1 MAYRKSR
8 SPDSCLKGYAVCG
21 IVAYVGQDEAWPII
35 YEGLKRLE
43 YRGYDSAGIA
53 VVDDTGVMH
62 LRKTVGKVS
71 GLADTINGAAPRGSL
86 GLGHTR
92 WATHGAPSH
101 DNAHPH
107 TECSHRV
114 ALVHNGIVENYLE
127 LKRRLTAAGHV
138 FKSETDTEALSH
150 LVEEGMSLGLSFED
164 AFRRMGRL
172 VRGSSAITATLQGED
187 GPICALRLGYA
198 GGIVVAHH
206 DGQGIVA
213 SDLPALL
220 PVLERGAGAPA
231 VGFLEGGEMAVVSR
245 DGVKY
250 SDLSGSPLVKESR
263 RVSRADVL
271 VDKGGYR
278 HFMLKEIMDQPQA
291 MTAALRDRADFA
303 NGRVDLADFPLA
315 PGAIRQLDRVLL
327 IGCGTS
333 LHAAQV
339 GRHHIERLAGIP
351 AEAESASEF
360 RYRDPI
366 IGPRTLVVSIGQSGE
381 TADTVAAM
389 HLAREKGATLVTIC
403 NAEESQAAR
412 VADGALYMRAGLEV
426 GVAST
431 KTFVSSLTILQL
443 LAVYLGQVRGHL
455 DENATSRLVDDLAR
469 GPGLIGEVLS
479 NSGTYADIARRIVN
493 YDNFL
498 FLGRGANAAIA
509 SEGALKLKEIS
520 YIHAEGYPAGE
531 MKHGPIALIDP
542 GMCTVAL
549 APRDAL
555 RDKTLSNI
563 KEVKARGGVVVGVL
577 TAGDDEAAGEV
588 DHSLFIPEAPQLL
601 QPLLTTVP
609 LQLLSYHIALLR
621 GCDVD
626 QPRNLAKSVTVE

>member
-1 MAYRKSR
+1 M
-8 SPDSCLKGYAVCG
+8 CG
-21 IVAYVGQDEAWPII
+21 IVGYVGRNDAWPII

-53 VVDDTGVMH
+53 VVDDTGDLH

-71 GLADTINGAAPRGSL
+71 GLDAAIIGAAPRGSL

-101 DNAHPH
+101 ANAHPH
-107 TECSHRV
+107 TDCGSRV

-138 FKSETDTEALSH
+138 FRSETDTEALSH
-150 LVEEGMSLGLSFED
+150 LVEEGLSLGLSFEE
-164 AFRRMGRL
+164 AFLRMGRM
-172 VRGSSAITATLQGED
+172 VKGSSAITATLQGEE
-187 GPICALRLGYA
+187 GPICALRLGFA

-220 PVLERGAGAPA
+220 PVLERGSGAPS
-231 VGFLEGGEMAVVSR
+231 VGFLEGGEMAAVSREGVRYFDLDGNPIVKQTRHVSR
-245 DGVKY
+245 D
-250 SDLSGSPLVKESR
+250 
-263 RVSRADVL
+263 DVL
-271 VDKGGYR
+271 VDKGGYS

-303 NGRVDLADFPLA
+303 NGRVEMPGFPL
-315 PGAIRQLDRVLL
+315 PPSDISRLERVLL

-339 GRHHIERLAGIP
+339 GRHYIERLAGIP

-389 HLAREKGATLVTIC
+389 HLARERGATLVTIC

-412 VADGALYMRAGLEV
+412 IADGALYMRAGLEV

-431 KTFVSSLTILQL
+431 KTFVSSLTILHL
-443 LAVYLGQVRGHL
+443 LAIYLGRIRGFLDGDAVR
-455 DENATSRLVDDLAR
+455 AMVDDLAR
-469 GPGLIGEVLS
+469 GPGLIGEMMG
-479 NSGTYADIARRIVN
+479 NEDIYRKLALRIGH
-493 YDNFL
+493 YGNFL
-498 FLGRGANAAIA
+498 FLGRGPNAAIA

-542 GMCTVAL
+542 GMCTVAI
-549 APRDAL
+549 APDDSL

-563 KEVKARGGVVVGVL
+563 REVKARGGLVVAVL
-577 TAGDDEAAGEV
+577 TEGDDEAAAAV
-588 DHSLFIPEAPQLL
+588 DHPLFIPKAPEMQ
-601 QPLLTTVP
+601 QPSLATVP
-609 LQLLSYHIALLR
+609 LQLLSYHIARLR

>member
-1 MAYRKSR
+1 M
-8 SPDSCLKGYAVCG
+8 CG
-21 IVAYVGQDEAWPII
+21 IVAYLGRNDAWPII

-53 VVDDTGVMH
+53 VVDESGALH

-71 GLADTINGAAPRGSL
+71 GLDAEINGSAPRGSL

-92 WATHGAPSH
+92 WATHGPPSRA
-101 DNAHPH
+101 NAHPH
-107 TECSHRV
+107 TDCSRHV

-127 LKRRLTAAGHV
+127 LKRRLTASGHV
-138 FKSETDTEALSH
+138 FRSETDTEALSH
-150 LVEEGMSLGLSFED
+150 LVEEGLSLGLSFEE
-164 AFRRMGRL
+164 AFLRMGRM
-172 VRGSSAITATLQGED
+172 VRGSSAIAAMLQGED
-187 GPICALRLGYA
+187 GPICAMRLGYA
-198 GGIVVAHH
+198 GGIAVAHH

-220 PVLERGAGAPA
+220 PVLERGPGAPG

-245 DGVKY
+245 DGVQY
-250 SDLSGSPLVKESR
+250 RDLSGNPIVKQPR
-263 RVSRADVL
+263 RVSRDDVL

-291 MTAALRDRADFA
+291 MAAALRDRADFA
-303 NGRVDLADFPLA
+303 NGRVELPGFPLT
-315 PGAIRQLDRVLL
+315 PPDVKQLERVVL

-339 GRHHIERLAGIP
+339 GRHYIERLGGIP

-389 HLAREKGATLVTIC
+389 HLAREKGAAVVTIC

-412 VADGALYMRAGLEV
+412 AAHGALYMRAGLEV

-431 KTFVSSLTILQL
+431 KTFIASLTILHL
-443 LAVYLGQVRGHL
+443 LALYLGQVRGGL
-455 DENATSRLVDDLAR
+455 DGAAARRMVDDLAR
-469 GPGLIGEVLS
+469 GPGLIGELLA
-479 NSGTYADIARRIVN
+479 GADACGQLAQRIGH
-493 YDNFL
+493 YGNFL
-498 FLGRGANAAIA
+498 FLGRGTSAAIA

-549 APRDAL
+549 APDDAL
-555 RDKTLSNI
+555 RDKTLSNV
-563 KEVKARGGVVVGVL
+563 KEIKARGGVVAAVL
-577 TAGDDEAAGEV
+577 TRGDADAAAQV
-588 DHSLFIPEAPQLL
+588 DYPLFIPEAPELL
-601 QPLLTTVP
+601 LPTLSTIP

>member
-1 MAYRKSR
+1 M
-8 SPDSCLKGYAVCG
+8 CG
-21 IVAYVGQDEAWPII
+21 IVGYVGQDDAWPII

-53 VVDDTGVMH
+53 VVDDTGALH

-71 GLADTINGAAPRGSL
+71 GLDAAILGSAPRGSL

-101 DNAHPH
+101 ANAHPH
-107 TECSHRV
+107 TDCSSRV

-127 LKRRLTAAGHV
+127 LKRSLTASGHV
-138 FKSETDTEALSH
+138 FRSETDTEALSH
-150 LVEEGMSLGLSFED
+150 LVEEGLSLGLSFEE
-164 AFRRMGRL
+164 AFLRMGRM
-172 VRGSSAITATLQGED
+172 VKGSSAITATLQGED

-220 PVLERGAGAPA
+220 PVLERGPGSPS

-245 DGVKY
+245 EGVRYFDLDGNPIVKQ
-250 SDLSGSPLVKESR
+250 PR
-263 RVSRADVL
+263 RVSRDDVL

-303 NGRVDLADFPLA
+303 NGRVELPGFPL
-315 PGAIRQLDRVLL
+315 PPSAIGRLERVVL

-339 GRHHIERLAGIP
+339 GRHYIERLAGIP

-360 RYRDPI
+360 RYRDPL

-412 VADGALYMRAGLEV
+412 IADGALYMRAGLEV

-431 KTFVSSLTILQL
+431 KTFIASLTILNL
-443 LAVYLGQVRGHL
+443 LAVYLGHARGRLSDAAVRRMV
-455 DENATSRLVDDLAR
+455 DELAR
-469 GPGLIGEVLS
+469 GPGLISDVLAEA
-479 NSGTYADIARRIVN
+479 NSYRELAYRVGHYG
-493 YDNFL
+493 NFL
-498 FLGRGANAAIA
+498 FLGRGASAAIA
-509 SEGALKLKEIS
+509 AEGALKLKEIS

-549 APRDAL
+549 APNDAL

-563 KEVKARGGVVVGVL
+563 KEVKARHGVVVAVL
-577 TAGDDEAAGEV
+577 TEGDDEAAAEV
-588 DHSLFIPEAPQLL
+588 DYPLFIPEAPELL
-601 QPLLTTVP
+601 QPILATVP
-609 LQLLSYHIALLR
+609 MQLLSYHIALMR

>member
-1 MAYRKSR
+1 
-8 SPDSCLKGYAVCG
+8 VCG
-21 IVAYVGQDEAWPII
+21 IVGYVGQDDAWPII

-53 VVDDTGVMH
+53 VVDDTGALH
-62 LRKTVGKVS
+62 FRKTVGKVS
-71 GLADTINGAAPRGSL
+71 GLDAAILGAAPRGSL

-101 DNAHPH
+101 ANAHPH
-107 TECSHRV
+107 TDCSSRV

-127 LKRRLTAAGHV
+127 LKRRLTASGHV
-138 FKSETDTEALSH
+138 FRSETDTEALSH
-150 LVEEGMSLGLSFED
+150 LVEEGLSLGFSFEE
-164 AFRRMGRL
+164 AFLRMGRM
-172 VRGSSAITATLQGED
+172 VKGSSAITATLQGED

-220 PVLERGAGAPA
+220 PVLEHGSGTPS

-245 DGVKY
+245 DGVRY
-250 SDLSGSPLVKESR
+250 FDLDGNTIVKQPR
-263 RVSRADVL
+263 RVSRDDVL

-303 NGRVDLADFPLA
+303 NGRVELPGFPLPPSA
-315 PGAIRQLDRVLL
+315 IGALERVAL

-339 GRHHIERLAGIP
+339 GRHYIERLSGIP

-360 RYRDPI
+360 RYRDPL

-389 HLAREKGATLVTIC
+389 HLAREKGATLLTIC

-412 VADGALYMRAGLEV
+412 IALDNGGGALYMRAGLEV

-431 KTFVSSLTILQL
+431 KTFISSLTILQL
-443 LAVYLGQVRGHL
+443 LAIYLGRARGHL
-455 DENATSRLVDDLAR
+455 DDAATRRLVDELSR
-469 GPGLIGEVLS
+469 GPGLISELLAE
-479 NSGTYADIARRIVN
+479 ADSYRELAYRIGH
-493 YDNFL
+493 YGNFL
-498 FLGRGANAAIA
+498 FLGRGASAAIA
-509 SEGALKLKEIS
+509 AEGALKLKEIS

-549 APRDAL
+549 APKDVL

-563 KEVKARGGVVVGVL
+563 KEVKARHGVVAAVL
-577 TAGDDEAAGEV
+577 TEGDDEAAAEV
-588 DHSLFIPEAPQLL
+588 DYPLFIPEAPELL
-601 QPLLTTVP
+601 QPILTTVP
-609 LQLLSYHIALLR
+609 LQLLSYHIALMR

>member
-1 MAYRKSR
+1 M
-8 SPDSCLKGYAVCG
+8 CG

-53 VVDDTGVMH
+53 VVDDTGALH

-71 GLADTINGAAPRGSL
+71 GLAATINGAAPRGSL

-107 TECSHRV
+107 TDCSRRV

-127 LKRRLTAAGHV
+127 LKQRLTAAGHI
-138 FKSETDTEALSH
+138 FRSETDTEALSH
-150 LVEEGMSLGLSFED
+150 LVEEGMLLGLSFEE
-164 AFRRMGRL
+164 AFLRMGRM
-172 VRGSSAITATLQGED
+172 VQGSSAITATLQGED

-206 DGQGIVA
+206 TDEQGQGHGIVA

-220 PVLERGAGAPA
+220 PVLENDQGAHQ

-245 DGVKY
+245 EGVRY
-250 SDLSGSPLVKESR
+250 CDLSGRSIVKQPR
-263 RVSRADVL
+263 RVSRDDVL

-303 NGRVDLADFPLA
+303 SGRVVLPDFPLSPA
-315 PGAIRQLDRVLL
+315 AIRQLDRVVL

-339 GRHHIERLAGIP
+339 GRHYIERLAGIP

-360 RYRDPI
+360 RYREPI
-366 IGPRTLVVSIGQSGE
+366 LGPRTLVVSIGQSGE
-381 TADTVAAM
+381 TADTIAAM
-389 HLAREKGATLVTIC
+389 HLARDQGATLVTIC

-412 VADGALYMRAGLEV
+412 VADGALYMHAGLEV

-443 LAVYLGQVRGHL
+443 LAAYLGQVRGHL
-455 DENATSRLVDDLAR
+455 DSGASRQLVDQLAR
-469 GPGLIGEVLS
+469 GPGLIGEVLAS
-479 NSGTYADIARRIVN
+479 SDTYRELAQKVGN
-493 YDNFL
+493 YNNFL

-542 GMCTVAL
+542 AMCTVAL
-549 APRDAL
+549 APRDGL

-563 KEVKARGGVVVGVL
+563 KEVKARGGVVVAVL
-577 TAGDDEAAGEV
+577 TEGDINGASEV
-588 DHSLFIPEAPQLL
+588 DYPLFIPEASETLL
-601 QPLLTTVP
+601 PLVATIP

>member
-1 MAYRKSR
+1 M
-8 SPDSCLKGYAVCG
+8 CG
-21 IVAYVGQDEAWPII
+21 IVGYVGQDDAWPII

-53 VVDDTGVMH
+53 VVDDTGALH
-62 LRKTVGKVS
+62 FRKTVGKVS
-71 GLADTINGAAPRGSL
+71 GLDAAILGSAPRGSL

-101 DNAHPH
+101 ANAHPH
-107 TECSHRV
+107 TDCGSRV

-127 LKRRLTAAGHV
+127 LKRRLTASGHV
-138 FKSETDTEALSH
+138 FQSETDTEALSH
-150 LVEEGMSLGLSFED
+150 LVEEGLSLGLSFEE
-164 AFRRMGRL
+164 AFLRMGRM
-172 VRGSSAITATLQGED
+172 VKGSSAITATLQGED

-206 DGQGIVA
+206 KDEQGQGQGIVA

-220 PVLERGAGAPA
+220 PVLERGPGAPS

-245 DGVKY
+245 EGVRYFDLDGNPIVKQ
-250 SDLSGSPLVKESR
+250 PR
-263 RVSRADVL
+263 RVSRDDVL

-303 NGRVDLADFPLA
+303 NGRVELPGFPLPPSA
-315 PGAIRQLDRVLL
+315 IGALERVVL

-339 GRHHIERLAGIP
+339 GRHYIERLAGVP

-360 RYRDPI
+360 RYRDPL

-431 KTFVSSLTILQL
+431 KTFIASLTILHL
-443 LAVYLGQVRGHL
+443 LAAYLGRARGRLSDAAVRRMV
-455 DENATSRLVDDLAR
+455 DELAR
-469 GPGLIGEVLS
+469 GPGLISELLAQ
-479 NSGTYADIARRIVN
+479 ADSYRELAYRIGH
-493 YDNFL
+493 Y
-498 FLGRGANAAIA
+498 G
-509 SEGALKLKEIS
+509 
-520 YIHAEGYPAGE
+520 
-531 MKHGPIALIDP
+531 
-542 GMCTVAL
+542 
-549 APRDAL
+549 
-555 RDKTLSNI
+555 
-563 KEVKARGGVVVGVL
+563 
-577 TAGDDEAAGEV
+577 
-588 DHSLFIPEAPQLL
+588 
-601 QPLLTTVP
+601 
-609 LQLLSYHIALLR
+609 
-621 GCDVD
+621 
-626 QPRNLAKSVTVE
+626 

>member
-1 MAYRKSR
+1 M
-8 SPDSCLKGYAVCG
+8 CG
-21 IVAYVGQDEAWPII
+21 IVAYVGRNDAWPII

-53 VVDDTGVMH
+53 VVDDSGALH

-71 GLADTINGAAPRGSL
+71 GLDAEIRGSAPRGSL

-92 WATHGAPSH
+92 WATHGPPSRA
-101 DNAHPH
+101 NAHPH
-107 TECSHRV
+107 TDCSRRV
-114 ALVHNGIVENYLE
+114 ALVHNGIVENHLE
-127 LKRRLTAAGHV
+127 LKRRLTASGHV
-138 FKSETDTEALSH
+138 FQSETDTEALSH
-150 LVEEGMSLGLSFED
+150 LVEEGLSLGLSFEE
-164 AFRRMGRL
+164 AFLRMGRM
-172 VRGSSAITATLQGED
+172 VKGSSAITATLQGED
-187 GPICALRLGYA
+187 GPICAMRLGYA

-206 DGQGIVA
+206 DGQGIIA

-220 PVLERGAGAPA
+220 PVLERGAGAPG
-231 VGFLEGGEMAVVSR
+231 VGFLEGGEMAVVTR
-245 DGVKY
+245 EGVQY
-250 SDLSGSPLVKESR
+250 RDLSGNPIVKEPR
-263 RVSRADVL
+263 RVSRDDVL

-303 NGRVDLADFPLA
+303 NGRVEFPGFPLSA
-315 PGAIRQLDRVLL
+315 PEVRQLERVML

-339 GRHHIERLAGIP
+339 GRHYIERLAGIP

-366 IGPRTLVVSIGQSGE
+366 ISPGTLVVSVGQSGE

-431 KTFVSSLTILQL
+431 KTFVASLTILQL
-443 LAVYLGQVRGHL
+443 LAAYLGGIRGHL
-455 DENATSRLVDDLAR
+455 GADDVRRLVDDLAR
-469 GPGLIGEVLS
+469 GPGLIGEILAE
-479 NSGTYADIARRIVN
+479 ADSYRDLARRIGHYN
-493 YDNFL
+493 NFL
-498 FLGRGANAAIA
+498 FLGRGTNAAIA

-549 APRDAL
+549 APRDGL

-563 KEVKARGGVVVGVL
+563 KEVKARDGAVVAVL
-577 TAGDDEAAGEV
+577 TEGDEDAAAQV
-588 DHSLFIPEAPQLL
+588 DYPLFIPEAPALL

>member
-1 MAYRKSR
+1 M
-8 SPDSCLKGYAVCG
+8 CG
-21 IVAYVGQDEAWPII
+21 IVAYVGRGDAWPII

-53 VVDDTGVMH
+53 VVDDTGALH

-71 GLADTINGAAPRGSL
+71 GLDASVIGSAPRGSL

-101 DNAHPH
+101 ANAHPH
-107 TECSHRV
+107 TDCSSRV

-127 LKRRLTAAGHV
+127 LKRRLTASGHV

-150 LVEEGMSLGLSFED
+150 LVEEGLSLDLSFED
-164 AFRRMGRL
+164 AFRRMGRM
-172 VRGSSAITATLQGED
+172 VQGSSAITATLQDED

-206 DGQGIVA
+206 NGQGIVA

-220 PVLERGAGAPA
+220 PVLEHGPGSPG
-231 VGFLEGGEMAVVSR
+231 VGFLEAGEMAVVSR
-245 DGVKY
+245 DGVRY
-250 SDLSGSPLVKESR
+250 CDLAGNPIVKEPR
-263 RVSRADVL
+263 RVSRDDVL
-271 VDKGGYR
+271 VDRGGHR
-278 HFMLKEIMDQPQA
+278 HFMFKEIMDQPQA

-303 NGRVDLADFPLA
+303 KGRVEMPGFPLS
-315 PGAIRQLDRVLL
+315 PSAIRQLERVHLV
-327 IGCGTS
+327 GCGTS

-339 GRHHIERLAGIP
+339 GRHYIERLAGIP

-366 IGPRTLVVSIGQSGE
+366 ISPRTLVVSIGQSGE

-389 HLAREKGATLVTIC
+389 HLAREKGATLLTIC

-412 VADGALYMRAGLEV
+412 VADGALYMRAGLEI

-431 KTFVSSLTILQL
+431 KTFISSLTILHL
-443 LAVYLGQVRGHL
+443 LAVYLGSARHYL
-455 DENATSRLVDDLAR
+455 DDGATRRLVKELAR
-469 GPGLIGEVLS
+469 GPGLIGELLS
-479 NSGTYADIARRIVN
+479 EADNYRDLAHRIGH
-493 YDNFL
+493 YGNFL

-549 APRDAL
+549 APNDGL

-563 KEVKARGGVVVGVL
+563 KEVKARGGVVVAVL
-577 TAGDDEAAGEV
+577 TKGDEEAASEV
-588 DHSLFIPEAPQLL
+588 DYPLFIPEAPELL
-601 QPLLTTVP
+601 QPMLATVP

>member
-1 MAYRKSR
+1 M
-8 SPDSCLKGYAVCG
+8 CG

-53 VVDDTGVMH
+53 VVDDTGALH

-71 GLADTINGAAPRGSL
+71 GLAPEFVGSAPRGSL

-101 DNAHPH
+101 NNAHPH
-107 TECSHRV
+107 TDCSRRV
-114 ALVHNGIVENYLE
+114 ALVHNGIVENYFE
-127 LKRRLTAAGHV
+127 LKRRLTADGHS
-138 FKSETDTEALSH
+138 FTSETDTEALSH
-150 LVEEGMSLGLSFED
+150 LVEEGMSLGLSFEE
-164 AFRRMGRL
+164 AFRRMGRM
-172 VRGSSAITATLQGED
+172 VHGSSAITATLQGED

-220 PVLERGAGAPA
+220 PVLERGPGAPE
-231 VGFLEGGEMAVVSR
+231 VGFLEGGEMAVVNR
-245 DGVKY
+245 DGVRY
-250 SDLSGSPLVKESR
+250 SDLHGNPIVKQAR
-263 RVSRADVL
+263 RVSRDDIVI
-271 VDKGGYR
+271 DKGGYR

-303 NGRVDLADFPLA
+303 NGRVHLPDFPLT
-315 PGAIRQLDRVLL
+315 PEAIRELDRVVL

-339 GRHHIERLAGIP
+339 GRYFIERLAGIP

-366 IGPRTLVVSIGQSGE
+366 IGQRTLVVSIGQSGE

-389 HLAREKGATLVTIC
+389 HLARDRGATLVTIC

-412 VADGALYMRAGLEV
+412 IAHGALYMHAGLEI

-431 KTFVSSLTILQL
+431 KTFISSLTILQL
-443 LAVYLGQVRGHL
+443 LATYLGQVRGAL
-455 DENATSRLVDDLAR
+455 NSSATRDLVDSLAR

-479 NSGTYADIARRIVN
+479 RSEAYGDLARRIGH

-542 GMCTVAL
+542 GMCTVVL
-549 APRDAL
+549 APRDNL

-563 KEVKARGGVVVGVL
+563 REVKARGGVVAAVL
-577 TAGDDEAAGEV
+577 TEGDEEAAADV
-588 DHSLFIPEAPQLL
+588 DYPLYIPEAPEFLL
-601 QPLLTTVP
+601 PVVSTVP
-609 LQLLSYHIALLR
+609 MQLLSYHVALLR

>member
-1 MAYRKSR
+1 M
-8 SPDSCLKGYAVCG
+8 CG
-21 IVAYVGQDEAWPII
+21 IVGYVGQDDAWPII

-53 VVDDTGVMH
+53 VVDDTGALH

-71 GLADTINGAAPRGSL
+71 GLDAAVLGSAPRGSL

-101 DNAHPH
+101 ANAHPH
-107 TECSHRV
+107 TDCSSRV

-127 LKRRLTAAGHV
+127 LKRRLTTSGHI
-138 FKSETDTEALSH
+138 FQSETDTEALSH
-150 LVEEGMSLGLSFED
+150 LVEEGLSLGLSFEE
-164 AFRRMGRL
+164 AFLRMGRM
-172 VRGSSAITATLQGED
+172 VKGSSAITATLQGED

-220 PVLERGAGAPA
+220 PVLERGAGAPS
-231 VGFLEGGEMAVVSR
+231 VGFLEDGEMAVVSR
-245 DGVKY
+245 EGVRY
-250 SDLSGSPLVKESR
+250 FDLAGDPIVKQPR
-263 RVSRADVL
+263 RVSRDDVL
-271 VDKGGYR
+271 IDKGGYR

-291 MTAALRDRADFA
+291 MSAALRERADFA
-303 NGRVDLADFPLA
+303 NGRVELPGFPL
-315 PGAIRQLDRVLL
+315 PPSAIGRLERVVL

-339 GRHHIERLAGIP
+339 GRHYIERLAGIP
-351 AEAESASEF
+351 TEAESASEF
-360 RYRDPI
+360 RYRDPL
-366 IGPRTLVVSIGQSGE
+366 IGSRTLVVSIGQSGE

-403 NAEESQAAR
+403 NAEQSQAAR
-412 VADGALYMRAGLEV
+412 IAHGALYMRAGLEV

-431 KTFVSSLTILQL
+431 KTFIASLTILHL
-443 LAVYLGQVRGHL
+443 LALYLGQARGL
-455 DENATSRLVDDLAR
+455 LEEGDARRLVEELAR
-469 GPGLIGEVLS
+469 GPGLISQQLAE
-479 NSGTYADIARRIVN
+479 ADGYRDLAYRIGH
-493 YDNFL
+493 YGNFL
-498 FLGRGANAAIA
+498 FLGRGASAAIA
-509 SEGALKLKEIS
+509 AEGALKLKEIS

-549 APRDAL
+549 APNDGL

-563 KEVKARGGVVVGVL
+563 KEVKSRHGVVVAVL
-577 TAGDDEAAGEV
+577 TEGDSEAAAEV
-588 DHSLFIPEAPQLL
+588 DYPLFIPEAPELL
-601 QPLLTTVP
+601 QPILATVP
-609 LQLLSYHIALLR
+609 LQLLSYHIALMR

>member
-1 MAYRKSR
+1 M
-8 SPDSCLKGYAVCG
+8 CG
-21 IVAYVGQDEAWPII
+21 IVGYVGRSDAWPII

-53 VVDDTGVMH
+53 VVDDTGALH

-71 GLADTINGAAPRGSL
+71 GLDAGALGSTPRGSL

-101 DNAHPH
+101 ANAHPH
-107 TECSHRV
+107 TDCGSRV
-114 ALVHNGIVENYLE
+114 ALVHNGIVENYVE
-127 LKRRLTAAGHV
+127 LKRRLTASGHV
-138 FKSETDTEALSH
+138 FRSETDTEALSH
-150 LVEEGMSLGLSFED
+150 LVEEGLSLGLSFEE
-164 AFRRMGRL
+164 AFRRMGRM
-172 VRGSSAITATLQGED
+172 VKGSSAITATLQGED

-206 DGQGIVA
+206 DGQGVVA

-220 PVLERGAGAPA
+220 PVLENGHGAPS

-250 SDLSGSPLVKESR
+250 CDLGGNPIVKQPR
-263 RVSRADVL
+263 TVSRDDVL
-271 VDKGGYR
+271 VDRGGYR

-291 MTAALRDRADFA
+291 MTAALRDRADTA
-303 NGRVDLADFPLA
+303 NGQVEMPGFPLS
-315 PGAIRQLDRVLL
+315 PPEIRSLERVHLV
-327 IGCGTS
+327 GCGTS

-339 GRHHIERLAGIP
+339 GRHYMERLAGIP

-389 HLAREKGATLVTIC
+389 HLAKEKGATLVTIC
-403 NAEESQAAR
+403 NAMESQAAR
-412 VADGALYMRAGLEV
+412 ISDGALYMRAGLEV

-431 KTFVSSLTILQL
+431 KTFISSLTILYL
-443 LAVYLGQVRGHL
+443 LAAYLGR
-455 DENATSRLVDDLAR
+455 AR
-469 GPGLIGEVLS
+469 GNLDGAATKLLVEELSRVPGLIGEILS
-479 NSGTYADIARRIVN
+479 EADSYRDLALRIGN
-493 YDNFL
+493 YGNFL
-498 FLGRGANAAIA
+498 FLGRGASAAIA

-542 GMCTVAL
+542 GICTVAL
-549 APRDAL
+549 ATDDGMRE
-555 RDKTLSNI
+555 KTLSNI
-563 KEVKARGGVVVGVL
+563 REVKARAGVVAAVL
-577 TAGDDEAAGEV
+577 TRGDDEAAGEV
-588 DHSLFIPEAPQLL
+588 DYPLFIPPAPQFL
-601 QPLLTTVP
+601 QPILATIP
-609 LQLLSYHIALLR
+609 LQLLSYYIALLR

>member
-1 MAYRKSR
+1 M
-8 SPDSCLKGYAVCG
+8 CG
-21 IVAYVGQDEAWPII
+21 IVAYVGENEAWPII

-53 VVDDTGVMH
+53 VVDDDGEMH
-62 LRKTVGKVS
+62 LRKTVGKVG
-71 GLADTINGAAPRGSL
+71 GLAAAINGSAPRGSL

-107 TECSHRV
+107 TDCSGRV

-127 LKRRLTAAGHV
+127 LKRRLISSGHR
-138 FKSETDTEALSH
+138 FRSETDTEALSH
-150 LVEEGMSLGLSFED
+150 LVEEGMSLGLSFEE
-164 AFRRMGRL
+164 AFRRMGRM
-172 VRGSSAITATLQGED
+172 VQGSSAITATLQGEEA
-187 GPICALRLGYA
+187 PICAMRLGYA

-206 DGQGIVA
+206 EGQGIVA
-213 SDLPALL
+213 SDLPALM
-220 PVLERGAGAPA
+220 PVLERGSAAPG

-245 DGVKY
+245 DGVRY
-250 SDLSGSPLVKESR
+250 CDLWGNAIVKESR
-263 RVSRADVL
+263 RVSPDDVL

-291 MTAALRDRADFA
+291 MSAALRDRVDFE
-303 NGRVDLADFPLA
+303 NGRVELPGFPLTPA
-315 PGAIRQLDRVLL
+315 EVGLLDRVLL

-339 GRHHIERLAGIP
+339 GRNFIERLAGIP

-412 VADGALYMRAGLEV
+412 IADCTLYMRAGLEV

-431 KTFVSSLTILQL
+431 KTFISSLAILHL
-443 LAVYLGQVRGHL
+443 LSIYLGQARGAL
-455 DENATSRLVDDLAR
+455 DEATGRRLVDELAR
-469 GPGLIGEVLS
+469 GPALIGEAIAASESCRDL
-479 NSGTYADIARRIVN
+479 ARRIAH
-493 YDNFL
+493 YGNFL
-498 FLGRGANAAIA
+498 FLGRGPSAPIA

-520 YIHAEGYPAGE
+520 YIHAEGYAAGE
-531 MKHGPIALIDP
+531 MKHGPIALIDHT
-542 GMCTVAL
+542 MCTVAL
-549 APRDAL
+549 APGDSL

-563 KEVKARGGVVVGVL
+563 KEVKARGGVVAAVL
-577 TAGDDEAAGEV
+577 TAGDEEGASEV
-588 DHSLFIPEAPQLL
+588 DYPLYIPETPELL
-601 QPLLTTVP
+601 LPAVSTIP

>member
-1 MAYRKSR
+1 M
-8 SPDSCLKGYAVCG
+8 CG
-21 IVAYVGQDEAWPII
+21 IVAYVGENDAWPII

-53 VVDDTGVMH
+53 IVDDAGKLHM
-62 LRKTVGKVS
+62 RKTVGKVS
-71 GLADTINGAAPRGSL
+71 GLDAIINGAPRGSL

-101 DNAHPH
+101 ANAHPH
-107 TECSHRV
+107 TDCGSRV

-127 LKRRLTAAGHV
+127 LKKRLTDSGHV
-138 FKSETDTEALSH
+138 FRSETDTEALSH
-150 LVEEGMSLGLSFED
+150 LVEEGLSLGLSFEE
-164 AFRRMGRL
+164 AFRRMGRM
-172 VRGSSAITATLQGED
+172 VRGSSAITATLQGEE

-220 PVLERGAGAPA
+220 PVLEQGSGSPV

-245 DGVKY
+245 DGVRY
-250 SDLSGSPLVKESR
+250 LDLDGNALVKEPR
-263 RVSRADVL
+263 RVSRDDVL
-271 VDKGGYR
+271 VDKGGHR

-291 MTAALRDRADFA
+291 MTSAMRDRVDFA
-303 NGRVDLADFPLA
+303 NARVELPEFPL
-315 PGAIRQLDRVLL
+315 PPSAIGSLERVVL

-339 GRHHIERLAGIP
+339 GRHHMESLARIP

-360 RYRDPI
+360 RYRNPI

-389 HLAREKGATLVTIC
+389 HLAREKGATLLTIC
-403 NAEESQAAR
+403 NAEDSQAAR
-412 VADGALYMRAGLEV
+412 AADGALYMRAGLEV

-431 KTFVSSLTILQL
+431 KTFIASLTILNL
-443 LAVYLGQVRGHL
+443 LAVYLGRVRGVL
-455 DENATSRLVDDLAR
+455 DDATVSRLVGDLAR
-469 GPGLIGEVLS
+469 GPGLIGEVLADS
-479 NSGTYADIARRIVN
+479 NSYQELAHRIGH
-493 YDNFL
+493 YGNFL
-498 FLGRGANAAIA
+498 FLGRGSSAAIA

-542 GMCTVAL
+542 GMCTVAV
-549 APRDAL
+549 APDDAL
-555 RDKTLSNI
+555 REKTLSNI
-563 KEVKARGGVVVGVL
+563 KEVKARRGVVVAVL
-577 TAGDDEAAGEV
+577 TEGDNEAAAEV
-588 DHSLFIPEAPQLL
+588 DYPLFIPRAPEIL
-601 QPLLTTVP
+601 QPTLATIP
-609 LQLLSYHIALLR
+609 MQLLSYFIALLR